1 MPPKK
6 SSSRKPILAAKRR
19 ATRTKPAPKI
29 KSTAPKNPVGLV
41 NGKPPLTALQKLELR
56 LDEEREAPWAHL
68 KGFKPLKPG
77 EKQIDDLDEDPDDRL
92 SVIEQRLLQFCD
104 RMGGFH
110 LRLNKWGWRV

>member
-1 MPPKK
+1 MKK
-6 SSSRKPILAAKRR
+6 
-19 ATRTKPAPKI
+19 KPAKLTVKTKRARARVKAKTAKKPTTNPRKIGEVNAIKPK
-29 KSTAPKNPVGLV
+29 PGL
-41 NGKPPLTALQKLELR
+41 TDLQKLELR
-56 LDEEREAPWAHL
+56 LDEERERPWAHL